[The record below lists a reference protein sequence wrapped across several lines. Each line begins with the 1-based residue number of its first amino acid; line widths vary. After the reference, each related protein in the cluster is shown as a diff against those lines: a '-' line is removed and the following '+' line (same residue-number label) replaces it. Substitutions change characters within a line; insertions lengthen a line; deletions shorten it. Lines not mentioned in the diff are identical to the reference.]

1 MTNSSYWAPCHVGIN
16 VVEAVTVRIAAFDLD
31 TLVPAGE
38 IPNVRANGA
47 AVDAKS
53 GHGFAR
59 VEQNLG
65 RSGRAKTLTADTKT
79 SHVLT
84 MVAEFGPR
92 LPHHRRQP
100 ERLLRD
106 PHAVRCYPI
115 RF

>member
-1 MTNSSYWAPCHVGIN
+1 M
-16 VVEAVTVRIAAFDLD
+16 TVRIAAFDLD

-53 GHGFAR
+53 GHGFAG

-65 RSGRAKTLTADTKT
+65 RNDGAKTLTA
-79 SHVLT
+79 
-84 MVAEFGPR
+84 VAEFGPR